1 MKAFS
6 ILVRQSF
13 SYLLMEAVMALQE
26 FTNPVKSSDDI
37 DESVAYG
44 EG

>member
-6 ILVRQSF
+6 ILVKPSF
-13 SYLLMEAVMALQE
+13 SYLLMEANMALQE
-26 FTNPVKSSDDI
+26 FTNPVKSRDDI
-37 DESVAYG
+37 DESIGYG

>member
-1 MKAFS
+1 MTEFS
-6 ILVRQSF
+6 ILVRPSF

-26 FTNPVKSSDDI
+26 FTNPVKSRDDI
-37 DESVAYG
+37 DESVAHG

>member
-6 ILVRQSF
+6 ILVRPSF
-13 SYLLMEAVMALQE
+13 SYLLMGANMALQE
-26 FTNPVKSSDDI
+26 FTNPVKSRDDI
-37 DESVAYG
+37 DESVVYG